1 MQMSTCRCKGRK
13 IGRCSNSQSD
23 HAEWY
28 VPSSLLRT
36 HVYMLWFSSLGG
48 VTTDGGKTW
57 ALNVIPIEAEAGFD
71 VRIPP
76 TVPLEEF
83 EAKMK
88 EWYRLDHACTTR
100 FMHQRSRY

>member
-1 MQMSTCRCKGRK
+1 LTT
-13 IGRCSNSQSD
+13 
-23 HAEWY
+23 
-28 VPSSLLRT
+28 P
-36 HVYMLWFSSLGG
+36 GG

-76 TVPLEEF
+76 TVPLDEF

-88 EWYRLDHACTTR
+88 EWYRLLFSSASLLCLRGLVHCTKPPNALGR
-100 FMHQRSRY
+100 H